1 MRSRKI
7 IVLRVDK
14 NMNSVMCQ
22 WPMLVMR
29 PQSKTIAVSED
40 SDEVGRGGEGE
51 YRAMLNHGERDED
64 AVEGDFLTFVLLEE
78 DLAPFSSR
86 KGLGCRGRQYG
97 S

>member
-1 MRSRKI
+1 MMRSRKI

-51 YRAMLNHGERDED
+51 
-64 AVEGDFLTFVLLEE
+64 
-78 DLAPFSSR
+78 
-86 KGLGCRGRQYG
+86 
-97 S
+97 